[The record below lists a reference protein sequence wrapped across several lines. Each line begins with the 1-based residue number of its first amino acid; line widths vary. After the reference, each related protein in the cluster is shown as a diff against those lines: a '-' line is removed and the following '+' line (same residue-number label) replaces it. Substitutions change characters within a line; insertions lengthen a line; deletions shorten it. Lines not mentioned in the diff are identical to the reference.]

1 MWLIVLSRFWRRL
14 PRLLRFLSRRWR
26 STLQCVLNSSAYFRR
41 HVLHSVFYFGARVRH
56 RIAVLQTF
64 LDLAARLSRQ
74 IFALQFFFEPCPL
87 VRRNFDA
94 AERSFD
100 FRPDFRGEVFSLQF
114 IPNLGAIF
122 RRKIYRIEVG
132 RLDRVVDCKEKQNA
146 CEKIKSQR
154 MHITHAMTR
163 EKLVRQFPWTNYEKS
178 DRCE

>member
-1 MWLIVLSRFWRRL
+1 M
-14 PRLLRFLSRRWR
+14 
-26 STLQCVLNSSAYFRR
+26 LQCILNSGAYLRLQI
-41 HVLHSVFYFGARVRH
+41 LHRVFYFGTRVRH

-64 LDLAARLSRQ
+64 LDFAAR
-74 IFALQFFFEPCPL
+74 I
-87 VRRNFDA
+87 
-94 AERSFD
+94 FD

-114 IPNLGAIF
+114 ISNLGAIF

-178 DRCE
+178 DRCEKLRVPIQKLIE